1 MEIKS
6 TLFLSKEI
14 DLYNNPFNLRFSISG
29 SESNKSCCAL
39 ISISDRG
46 VFGDVFH
53 QGQIFA
59 TKDEA
64 VDILNTLLRTA
75 VFNCEKVSAI
85 VDNIG
90 PGDNGLYLTMPM
102 VEEIIANLRQ
112 SDTWSFCTL
121 NREYKKMFLT
131 KEDGLVEGVE
141 K

>member
-1 MEIKS
+1 MESKNS
-6 TLFLSKEI
+6 LFLSKEI

-29 SESNKSCCAL
+29 SESNKNCCAL
-39 ISISDRG
+39 ISISYEG

-64 VDILNTLLRTA
+64 VDILNILLRTA

-102 VEEIIANLRQ
+102 VDEIIANLRK
-112 SDTWSFCTL
+112 SDTWSIYTGSK
-121 NREYKKMFLT
+121 EYKKMFLT
-131 KEDGLVEGVE
+131 KKDGFVEGVE